1 MLPHMTMESAMD
13 IDAAI
18 YGRRAVREYTT
29 EPVSEATI
37 RNLIDAA
44 IHAPSAINAQPW
56 SFIVV
61 RDQQILAS
69 MSRHAKAH
77 VLATEANSLPLHM
90 HTSLADPESQI
101 FHGAP
106 VLIVISAATRA
117 PWIVEDCALAA
128 ENLMLC
134 AFGHQ
139 LGSCWIGF
147 AQRWLNTPDG
157 KAELGIPAEMV
168 PVAPIIVGYPK
179 KFPAPVPRQAPR
191 IRWVG

>member
-1 MLPHMTMESAMD
+1 ME
-13 IDAAI
+13 INEAI
-18 YGRRAVREYTT
+18 YGRRAVREYTA

-37 RNLIDAA
+37 KSLIDAA

-61 RDQQILAS
+61 RDQKLLAS

-77 VLATEANSLPLHM
+77 VLSKEAGSLPLHL
-90 HTSLADPESQI
+90 HTNLADPESQI

-106 VLIVISAATRA
+106 VLIVISAAAPA

-134 AFGHQ
+134 AFAHR
-139 LGSCWIGF
+139 LGTCWIGF
-147 AQRWLNTPDG
+147 AQRWLNTAEG

-168 PVAPIIVGYPK
+168 VVAPIIVGHPLR
-179 KFPAPVPRQAPR
+179 FPPPVPRQAPR

>member
-1 MLPHMTMESAMD
+1 MD
-13 IDAAI
+13 IDDAI

-37 RNLIDAA
+37 KNLIDAA
-44 IHAPSAINAQPW
+44 IHAPSAVNAQPW

-69 MSRHAKAH
+69 MSQHAKAH
-77 VLATEANSLPLHM
+77 VLATEADSLPLHM

-106 VLIVISAATRA
+106 VLIVISATAPA

-134 AFGHQ
+134 AFAHR
-139 LGSCWIGF
+139 LGNLLDRLCAALAEYGRRQSRTRIF
-147 AQRWLNTPDG
+147 QRKWCPWLRSSSSDRLG
-157 KAELGIPAEMV
+157 DAERRHVSSHSKAHRFDSG
-168 PVAPIIVGYPK
+168 
-179 KFPAPVPRQAPR
+179 
-191 IRWVG
+191 

>member
-1 MLPHMTMESAMD
+1 MESAMD
-13 IDAAI
+13 INDAI

-37 RNLIDAA
+37 KSLIDAA
-44 IHAPSAINAQPW
+44 IHAPSAVNAQPW

-61 RDQQILAS
+61 RDQKILARIS
-69 MSRHAKAH
+69 QHAKAH
-77 VLATEANSLPLHM
+77 VLATQAHSLPAHLH
-90 HTSLADPESQI
+90 TNLADPQSEI

-106 VLIVISAATRA
+106 VLILIAAIA
-117 PWIVEDCALAA
+117 PGPWIVEDCALAA

-134 AFGHQ
+134 AFAHR

-147 AQRWLNTPDG
+147 AQHWLNTPEG
-157 KAELGIPAEMV
+157 KAELDIPAEMV
-168 PVAPIIVGYPK
+168 PVAPIIVGHPK
-179 KFPAPVPRQAPR
+179 RFPPPVLREAPR